1 MSDGILDALEARAGE
16 KFTLHEKYL
25 NPKMVQV
32 LKTIGFDRHYVRAE
46 GAYLY
51 DKEGQ
56 RYLDLLSG
64 FGVFAVGRNHP
75 TVKRALAD
83 VLAGDLADLVQMDV
97 SPLAGMLAEKLIAR
111 MPGQERVFFCN

>member
-1 MSDGILDALEARAGE
+1 MSDYKTGDKAGGILEALDARAGE

-32 LKTIGFDRHYVRAE
+32 LKTIGFDRHYARAE

-64 FGVFAVGRNHP
+64 FGVFAVGLNHP
-75 TVKRALAD
+75 TIKRALAD
-83 VLAGDLADLVQMDV
+83 VLAADMADLVQMDV
-97 SPLAGMLAEKLIAR
+97 SPLSGMLAAYLLAR
-111 MPGQERVFFCN
+111 LPR